1 MSTSPVQSRGELF
14 DLFKHTI
21 EGTYDELLE
30 EQELDYKQNMLKTF
44 LIESNVQADELGAY
58 VDIQE
63 NREIDYDLRELL
75 IQNGSDTPSRFFLDH
90 EDDRFWSLYTLSKSD
105 TAKEVVAELVSGVK
119 NGLDYTWFPVEMQRE
134 FTEMGEFRGLGVKYQ
149 ADDVFPEEFIED
161 RLSLGDLSVQGHGQ
175 GTGHLYEILES
186 HEELRSY
193 LSLSSVGIR
202 REVDEAFVL
211 ERITHNGTFT
221 TRGGNS
227 AQLHLET
234 VEDVRDQYAR
244 LLREIEENHR
254 ISYESKDYG
263 TGLDGSPLVIYL
275 TNELE
280 DVGEFVE
287 NIVTATNPLRLW
299 GAKTQLDDD
308 YYKVK
313 GIDLHNN
320 DKYTLEVAPEWL
332 RLYLGE
338 DACGNTA
345 LRIYSHLQRYY
356 DSEAEMNVE
365 VA

>member
-44 LIESNVQADELGAY
+44 LIESNISADDLGHY

-63 NREIDYDLRELL
+63 EREVDHDLRELL
-75 IQNGSDTPSRFFLDH
+75 IRDGSETPTRFFLDH
-90 EDDRFWSLYTLSKSD
+90 QDDRFWSLYTLSKSD
-105 TAKEVVAELVSGVK
+105 TAKDVVSELMNGVK

-134 FTEMGEFRGLGVKYQ
+134 FTDMGKFRGLGVKYQ
-149 ADDVFPEEFIED
+149 ADEVFSDEFIED

-175 GTGHLYEILES
+175 GTGKLFEILDS
-186 HEELRSY
+186 QDVLKSY

-202 REVDEAFVL
+202 REINDAFIL

-227 AQLHLET
+227 VQLHIDTL
-234 VEDVRDQYAR
+234 EDVRDQYAE

-254 ISYESKDYG
+254 ISYRSKEFG
-263 TGLDGSPLVIYL
+263 TEIDGSPLIIYFN
-275 TNELE
+275 NEIE
-280 DVGEFVE
+280 DVKEFVE
-287 NIVTATNPLRLW
+287 NIIVAKNPLRLW

-313 GIDLHNN
+313 GVDLHNN
-320 DKYTLEVAPEWL
+320 DKYTMEISPEWL
-332 RLYLGE
+332 RLYLSE

-356 DSEAEMNVE
+356 DSEAQMNVE